1 MLKVTITKPG
11 KKIVFNGQVL
21 TTPCKVFI
29 FEKDQTA
36 MKVILM
42 QAGINEKFYS
52 IEKSEVQPLRV
63 ETNAKVAKE
72 VAKEAEKI
80 AAEVKGEEVK
90 VKVEEQPKQ
99 EAPKSEGKKGKRK

>member
-52 IEKSEVQPLRV
+52 IEKSEVQPLRM

-80 AAEVKGEEVK
+80 SAEVKGEEVK
-90 VKVEEQPKQ
+90 VEEPKQ
-99 EAPKSEGKKGKRK
+99 EAPKVEGKKGKKK